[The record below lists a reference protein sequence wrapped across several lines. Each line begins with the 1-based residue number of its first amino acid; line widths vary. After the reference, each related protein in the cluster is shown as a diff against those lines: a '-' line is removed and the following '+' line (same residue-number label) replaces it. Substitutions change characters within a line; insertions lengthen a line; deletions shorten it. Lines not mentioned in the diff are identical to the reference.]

1 MSEAKQQQLA
11 TLAVHAGQSPDPT
24 TGSRAVPIYQTT
36 SYLFQDA
43 DHAGRLFALKEFGN
57 IYTRIMNPT
66 TDVFEKRVAALE
78 GGAAG
83 LATASGQA
91 AETLALTTLAAA
103 GDEIVSTTSLYGG
116 TYNLFHYTLPRLG
129 ITVKFVDADDFDG
142 LRAAINDKTRAVYTE
157 TLGNPKLDV
166 VDIEKLAAI
175 AHEHKLPLVID
186 NTSAS
191 PALVRPIEWGA
202 DIVVNS
208 ATKFLG
214 GHGTTIG
221 GVIVDAGKF
230 DWAASGRFK
239 DFTEPDPSYHGLSY
253 TEAFGPL
260 AFILKARVQGL
271 RDTGAALSPF
281 NAFLL
286 LQGIETLHLRLE
298 RHSAER
304 AGRGQASGAASRRG
318 VGQLSGPGI
327 QPVLTSGRRSICP
340 PARARWSPLASR
352 ADYEA
357 GKKLIDALELF
368 SLVANIGDA
377 KSLVIHPA
385 STTHQ
390 QLSVEEQATTG
401 VTPELVRLSVGI
413 EDIRDILADLDQ
425 AIEAANGHALAG
437 ATETAEPCCTMSIM
451 TEPTRRDRSRRPT
464 EAGILAAHL
473 RRRLCARRA
482 PVAGV
487 RPHAGRRLTLHYAVY
502 GRLNAARDNAV
513 LVCHALSGSA
523 LVGSWWPEIFAPGG
537 GSVAGSRFC
546 DLHQHAGL
554 LLRLDRARFGGPGD
568 GRHLRPGFSAG
579 FDPRQCAG
587 AGQAAGLAGHSPAAA
602 GAGRLDRRHAGPG
615 VGDP

>member
-1 MSEAKQQQLA
+1 MRAVFYGAARFRHWSHSSAEDKPKEPIMPEPKQHQFA
-11 TLAVHAGQSPDPT
+11 TLAVHAGQSPDPA
-24 TGSRAVPIYQTT
+24 TGARAVPIYQTT
-36 SYLFQDA
+36 SYEFQDA

-66 TDVFEKRVAALE
+66 TDVLEKRVAALE
-78 GGAAG
+78 GGAAA

-91 AETLALTTLAAA
+91 AETLTLTTLASA

-116 TYNLFHYTLPRLG
+116 TYNLFHYTFPRLG
-129 ITVKFVDADDFDG
+129 ITVRFVDADDFDG
-142 LRAAINDKTRAVYTE
+142 LRKAINSKTRAIYTE

-166 VDIEKLAAI
+166 VDIEKIAAI

-202 DIVVNS
+202 DIVINS

-239 DFTEPDPSYHGLSY
+239 GFTEPDPSYHGISY

-298 RHSAER
+298 RHSQNAMAVALHLEQHPGVEWVNYPGLESSPYYER
-304 AGRGQASGAASRRG
+304 AKKYLPDGRGGL
-318 VGQLSGPGI
+318 VTFGI
-327 QPVLTSGRRSICP
+327 KGG
-340 PARARWSPLASR
+340 
-352 ADYEA
+352 YEA
-357 GKKLIDALELF
+357 GKKLINSLELF

-413 EDIRDILADLDQ
+413 EDIRDVLADLDQ
-425 AIEAANGHALAG
+425 AIEAANGHSYAG
-437 ATETAEPCCTMSIM
+437 ASKTK
-451 TEPTRRDRSRRPT
+451 
-464 EAGILAAHL
+464 
-473 RRRLCARRA
+473 
-482 PVAGV
+482 AGV
-487 RPHAGRRLTLHYAVY
+487 AK
-502 GRLNAARDNAV
+502 
-513 LVCHALSGSA
+513 
-523 LVGSWWPEIFAPGG
+523 
-537 GSVAGSRFC
+537 
-546 DLHQHAGL
+546 
-554 LLRLDRARFGGPGD
+554 
-568 GRHLRPGFSAG
+568 
-579 FDPRQCAG
+579 
-587 AGQAAGLAGHSPAAA
+587 
-602 GAGRLDRRHAGPG
+602 
-615 VGDP
+615 

>member
-1 MSEAKQQQLA
+1 MSEPKQYHLA
-11 TLAVHAGQSPDPT
+11 TNAVHAGQSPDPA

-36 SYLFQDA
+36 SYLFQNA
-43 DHAGRLFALKEFGN
+43 DHAGRLFGLKEFGN

-78 GGAAG
+78 GGAAA

-91 AETLALTTLAAA
+91 AETLALTTLASA

-116 TYNLFHYTLPRLG
+116 TYNLFHYTFPRLG
-129 ITVKFVDADDFDG
+129 ITVRFVDADDFDG
-142 LRAAINDKTRAVYTE
+142 LRAAIYTE

-166 VDIEKLAAI
+166 VDVEKLAAI

-202 DIVVNS
+202 DIVLNS

-230 DWAASGRFK
+230 DWAGSGRFSE
-239 DFTEPDPSYHGLSY
+239 FTDPDPSYHGLSY
-253 TEAFGPL
+253 TAAFGPL

-298 RHSAER
+298 RHSQNALAVARHLEQHPGVEWVNYPGLESSPYYAR
-304 AGRGQASGAASRRG
+304 AQKYLPDGRGAL
-318 VGQLSGPGI
+318 VTFGI
-327 QPVLTSGRRSICP
+327 KGG
-340 PARARWSPLASR
+340 
-352 ADYEA
+352 YEA
-357 GKKLIDALELF
+357 GKKLIDSLELF

-385 STTHQ
+385 STTHE
-390 QLSVEEQATTG
+390 QLSPEEQASTG

-413 EDIRDILADLDQ
+413 EDARDIIADLDQ
-425 AIEAANGHALAG
+425 AIETANGHRFAG
-437 ATETAEPCCTMSIM
+437 ATETA
-451 TEPTRRDRSRRPT
+451 
-464 EAGILAAHL
+464 GLAA
-473 RRRLCARRA
+473 
-482 PVAGV
+482 
-487 RPHAGRRLTLHYAVY
+487 
-502 GRLNAARDNAV
+502 
-513 LVCHALSGSA
+513 
-523 LVGSWWPEIFAPGG
+523 
-537 GSVAGSRFC
+537 
-546 DLHQHAGL
+546 Q
-554 LLRLDRARFGGPGD
+554 
-568 GRHLRPGFSAG
+568 
-579 FDPRQCAG
+579 
-587 AGQAAGLAGHSPAAA
+587 
-602 GAGRLDRRHAGPG
+602 
-615 VGDP
+615 